1 MAKGYLGPA
10 AQSFLAA
17 ELHAMGVNANSVSEA
32 DVAALAMRVRERAA
46 RVMGE
51 RKASHEEPGRFNSAP
66 CSANNQSPSI
76 FPNHRSM
83 SLASPP
89 DTSATQF
96 SGFEASAARILRTTG
111 GGAAS

>member
-51 RKASHEEPGRFNSAP
+51 RKASD
-66 CSANNQSPSI
+66 
-76 FPNHRSM
+76 
-83 SLASPP
+83 LA
-89 DTSATQF
+89 DALGKVQTSK
-96 SGFEASAARILRTTG
+96 AAG
-111 GGAAS
+111 GGNRQIGRAHV